1 MRKGKTK
8 RKDYPPIP
16 DYQRLGV
23 EEDAVV
29 YIENEDG
36 TVTVINGGVLQ
47 LIDGDYLYEY
57 DPVKGTFIFKD
68 VLQVWF

>member
-1 MRKGKTK
+1 MAK
-8 RKDYPPIP
+8 RKRNDYPPIP
-16 DYQRLGV
+16 DYQRYGV
-23 EEDAVV
+23 GEDTVV

-36 TVTVINGGVLQ
+36 TVTVINGGFLQ

-57 DPVKGTFIFKD
+57 DAVKGDFVLKD

>member
-1 MRKGKTK
+1 MAK
-8 RKDYPPIP
+8 RKRNDYPPIP
-16 DYQRLGV
+16 DYQRYSVG
-23 EEDAVV
+23 EVV

-57 DPVKGTFIFKD
+57 DAVKGDFVLKD

>member
-1 MRKGKTK
+1 MGKRKTK
-8 RKDYPPIP
+8 RQAYPLIP

-23 EEDAVV
+23 DEDTVV

-57 DPVKGTFIFKD
+57 DAVKGAFVLKD

>member
-8 RKDYPPIP
+8 RNDYPRLP
-16 DYQRLGV
+16 D
-23 EEDAVV
+23 EPFANVV

-36 TVTVINGGVLQ
+36 TVTVINDGVLQ

-57 DPVKGTFIFKD
+57 NPINGQYEFKD

>member
-1 MRKGKTK
+1 MAKSKH
-8 RKDYPPIP
+8 YPPIP
-16 DYQRLGV
+16 DYQRVDGISADKV
-23 EEDAVV
+23 I
-29 YIENEDG
+29 YIENSDG

-57 DPVKGTFIFKD
+57 DAITGQYEFKD

>member
-1 MRKGKTK
+1 MSRRKTK
-8 RKDYPPIP
+8 HQAYPLIP
-16 DYQRLGV
+16 DYQRLCG
-23 EEDAVV
+23 DDDNVV

-57 DPVKGTFIFKD
+57 DPIKGSFVFKD

>member
-1 MRKGKTK
+1 MAK

-16 DYQRLGV
+16 DYQRVDGIS
-23 EEDAVV
+23 EDKVI

-36 TVTVINGGVLQ
+36 TVTVINGGILQ

-57 DPVKGTFIFKD
+57 DAVKGDYVFKD
-68 VLQVWF
+68 ILQVWF

>member
-8 RKDYPPIP
+8 RQAHPIIP
-16 DYQRLGV
+16 DYQRLGAD
-23 EEDAVV
+23 EDTVV

-36 TVTVINGGVLQ
+36 TVTVINDGVIQ
-47 LIDGDYLYEY
+47 LIVGDYLYEY
-57 DPVKGTFIFKD
+57 DAVKGEYFLKD

>member
-57 DPVKGTFIFKD
+57 DPVKGTFVLKD

>member
-1 MRKGKTK
+1 MAKSKH
-8 RKDYPPIP
+8 YPPIP
-16 DYQRLGV
+16 DYQRVDGIS
-23 EEDAVV
+23 EDKVI
-29 YIENEDG
+29 YIENSDG

-57 DPVKGTFIFKD
+57 DAVTGQYEFKD